1 MKRTAKNNFFR
12 GIAIFLM
19 IIMVIFVTSS
29 CDSGNTPEPTPQ
41 SVAKPTATPAGGNYT
56 VAQTVRLATST
67 TGAEI
72 FYTLNGTTPT
82 TSSTYYTSAITISD
96 TATLKAVAVKS
107 GMTDSDVLTEAY
119 TIASSITTPGTPANV
134 TATALSSNSIRIT
147 WNAPSSGGTPTYHNI
162 WRSASSTGTY
172 TEIGKVSGSS
182 TSYTDTGLSAS
193 TTYYYKVD
201 AQNSAGR
208 SSQSSYAYAM
218 TNSGTTTTPGTP
230 ANVTATALSSSSI
243 QITWDSVSGATSYD
257 VYYEIGLSLTKNFAA
272 NVTGTSYTHTGLEAN
287 KSYWYYIKAKN
298 SAGESAYSSMK
309 GASTPAVVPAAKD
322 ITSFQF
328 DDFNVS
334 ATIGISSIIVTVP
347 NIVNLTT
354 LAPTIIHNGKSISP
368 ASGVAQDFSS
378 WSGVQYT
385 VTADDNTTKTYYVSV
400 TVSNTSLATAFTWL
414 NNNAKSGRTYTI
426 VAQASASMSP
436 VTIDPW
442 YSNVNINLNG
452 GTTEKTVTLSG
463 NGSLFT
469 IRSGTFTL
477 GNNITLQGH
486 SSNNASL
493 VTLNDSTSNLAM
505 NTGSKIINNTAT
517 VNYATASKNAIG
529 GGVYIYKGTFT
540 MNGGTIS
547 GNRVVSTNSAS
558 SSYSNSTVRA
568 MGGGVYIEDGSFIM
582 NNGTITN
589 NSAFSDKF
597 PSAGGGVYVGEYS
610 SGSYGIFTMSG
621 GTISNNTAQSSSIL
635 AISYTYGGGAATS
648 DYGRFTMQGGTIS
661 GNTVSSADNRLGGG
675 VYVRNDQFR
684 KTGGTINGSPSNTA
698 KDTNSG
704 HAVYARVSSTI
715 NLLRN
720 STAGTSVNMSSAIIG
735 SSGGWE

>member
-1 MKRTAKNNFFR
+1 MTN
-12 GIAIFLM
+12 
-19 IIMVIFVTSS
+19 SS
-29 CDSGNTPEPTPQ
+29 
-41 SVAKPTATPAGGNYT
+41 
-56 VAQTVRLATST
+56 
-67 TGAEI
+67 
-72 FYTLNGTTPT
+72 
-82 TSSTYYTSAITISD
+82 
-96 TATLKAVAVKS
+96 
-107 GMTDSDVLTEAY
+107 VLTETY
-119 TIASSITTPGTPANV
+119 TIGTAITKPDIPTNV
-134 TATALSSNSIRIT
+134 S
-147 WNAPSSGGTPTYHNI
+147 
-162 WRSASSTGTY
+162 
-172 TEIGKVSGSS
+172 
-182 TSYTDTGLSAS
+182 
-193 TTYYYKVD
+193 
-201 AQNSAGR
+201 
-208 SSQSSYAYAM
+208 
-218 TNSGTTTTPGTP
+218 
-230 ANVTATALSSSSI
+230 ATALSSSSI
-243 QITWDSVSGATSYD
+243 QVSWDPVSGAASYD
-257 VYYEIGLSLTKNFAA
+257 VYYEIGMSLTKNFAA
-272 NVTGTSYTHTGLEAN
+272 NVTSTSYTHTSLEAN
-287 KSYWYYIKAKN
+287 TSYWYYIKAKN

-322 ITSFQF
+322 ITSFRF

-334 ATIGISSIIVTVP
+334 ATISGSYIEITVP

-354 LAPTIIHNGKSISP
+354 LAPTIIYNGKSISP
-368 ASGVAQDFSS
+368 ASGIAQDFSS
-378 WSGVQYT
+378 WGEVQYT
-385 VTADDNTTKTYYVSV
+385 VTADDNTTKTYYVYV
-400 TVSNTSLATAFTWL
+400 TVSNTSLAAAFTWI
-414 NNNAKSGRTYTI
+414 NNNAQSGRTYTS

-436 VTIDPW
+436 VTINPW

-486 SSNNASL
+486 SSNNAPL
-493 VTLNDSTSNLAM
+493 VTLNNYSANLVM
-505 NTGSKIINNTAT
+505 NTGSKITNNTAT
-517 VNYATASKNAIG
+517 VNYATAYNNAIG
-529 GGVYIYKGTFT
+529 GGIYIYEGTFT
-540 MNGGTIS
+540 MHGGTIS
-547 GNRVVSTNSAS
+547 GNRVVSTNSSS
-558 SSYSNSTVRA
+558 SSYNNSTVRA

-597 PSAGGGVYVGEYS
+597 PSAGGGVYVGEYD

-635 AISYTYGGGAATS
+635 ATSYTYGGGVATS
-648 DYGRFTMQGGTIS
+648 DYGRFTMEGGTIS

-704 HAVYARVSSTI
+704 HAVYARVNSTV

-720 STAGTSVNMSSAIIG
+720 STAGTSVNMSSATIG